1 MPDAAEAQMMLF
13 MLYCPGVYLMKK
25 TLFAITMVSITM
37 TTDAVHSMTDITAIA
52 VMKAVTVIPE
62 NTIL

>member
-1 MPDAAEAQMMLF
+1 MPDAAEAQMMLLL
-13 MLYCPGVYLMKK
+13 LYYQGVYLMRK

-37 TTDAVHSMTDITAIA
+37 TMDAAHSMTDFTVIA

>member
-1 MPDAAEAQMMLF
+1 
-13 MLYCPGVYLMKK
+13 MKK
-25 TLFAITMVSITM
+25 TLSAITMVSITM
-37 TTDAVHSMTDITAIA
+37 TMDAAHSMTDFTLIA